1 MDTQLTWY
9 GQSAFKI
16 VTPSGKVLLVDPWL
30 SNPVFENAKD
40 EIAALKHV
48 DLILITHGHSDHV
61 GDAVDIGKKTG
72 AKLVA
77 TFDLADAIVKHL
89 GYPAEQAQT
98 DTVGH
103 FGGELTLLDGEVKVA
118 FVRAH
123 HGSGVAAD
131 DRHGLRHG
139 GAPGGFVITIR
150 GGPTIYHTGDTDLFS
165 DMALLSLFHDIDVML
180 VCIGDH
186 FTMGPARAAEA
197 AKLVKAR
204 TVIPMHYGTF
214 PILTG
219 TPEAFGRELK
229 QHEAEAEL
237 RVMSRRDDF
246 AGRRLKNL
254 SATRRNESFS
264 SDLMAVAQ
272 SAVAYSGVSVPHAR
286 QCVGHC
292 SKLATPTGTA
302 WIWWRSTSSQIPRS

>member
-16 VTPSGKVLLVDPWL
+16 VTARGKVLLVDPWL
-30 SNPVFENAKD
+30 SNPVFENAKA
-40 EIAALKHV
+40 EIAGLKHV

-61 GDAVDIGKKTG
+61 GDAVEIGKKTG

-89 GYPAEQAQT
+89 GYPAEQAQG

-123 HGSGVAAD
+123 HGSGIAAD
-131 DRHGLRHG
+131 DRYGLRHG

-180 VCIGDH
+180 VCMGDH

-197 AKLVKAR
+197 AKLVKSR
-204 TVIPMHYGTF
+204 VVIPMHYGTF
-214 PILTG
+214 PLLTG

-229 QHEAEAEL
+229 QRDAEAEL
-237 RVMSRRDDF
+237 RVMTVGETISLG
-246 AGRRLKNL
+246 AGPKK
-254 SATRRNESFS
+254 
-264 SDLMAVAQ
+264 
-272 SAVAYSGVSVPHAR
+272 P
-286 QCVGHC
+286 
-292 SKLATPTGTA
+292 
-302 WIWWRSTSSQIPRS
+302 

>member
-1 MDTQLTWY
+1 MSNHGIQGTTTWAAVGLNLTVGSRDCLNGVCLARATLFDFVVMMNTQLTWY

-16 VTPSGKVLLVDPWL
+16 VTPDGKVLLVDPWL
-30 SNPVFENAKD
+30 SNPVFQNAKK
-40 EIAALKHV
+40 EIAALKQV

-61 GDAVDIGKKTG
+61 GDAVEIGKRTG

-77 TFDLADAIVKHL
+77 TFDLADAVVKHL
-89 GYPAEQAQT
+89 GYPADQAQA
-98 DTVGH
+98 DTTGH

-131 DRHGLRHG
+131 DRVGLRHG

-165 DMALLSLFHDIDVML
+165 DMALLSRFHDIDVML

-197 AKLVKAR
+197 VKLVGPR
-204 TVIPMHYGTF
+204 TTIPMHYGTF

-229 QHEAEAEL
+229 ERGARADL
-237 RVMSRRDDF
+237 RVM
-246 AGRRLKNL
+246 N
-254 SATRRNESFS
+254 
-264 SDLMAVAQ
+264 
-272 SAVAYSGVSVPHAR
+272 
-286 QCVGHC
+286 VGETI
-292 SKLATPTGTA
+292 SLEGA
-302 WIWWRSTSSQIPRS
+302 

>member
-1 MDTQLTWY
+1 MCRCARSRFMVRSINKMTNVECRMTNCWASVSDAVAFHRNALQYSASSFFWSSLAERGVFSFVIPMDTQLTWY

-40 EIAALKHV
+40 EIASLKHV
-48 DLILITHGHSDHV
+48 DLILITHDHSDHV

-77 TFDLADAIVKHL
+77 TFDVADAMVKQP

-103 FGGELTLLDGEVKVA
+103 FGGELKLLDGEVKVA

-131 DRHGLRHG
+131 DRYGLRHG
-139 GAPGGFVITIR
+139 GAPGGFVMTIS
-150 GGPTIYHTGDTDLFS
+150 GVLTIYHTGDTDLFS

-197 AKLVKAR
+197 VKLVKPR
-204 TVIPMHYGTF
+204 TAIPMHYGTF
-214 PILTG
+214 PILIAQ
-219 TPEAFGRELK
+219 PDALERARK
-229 QHEAEAEL
+229 KI
-237 RVMSRRDDF
+237 VM
-246 AGRRLKNL
+246 
-254 SATRRNESFS
+254 T
-264 SDLMAVAQ
+264 
-272 SAVAYSGVSVPHAR
+272 
-286 QCVGHC
+286 
-292 SKLATPTGTA
+292 T
-302 WIWWRSTSSQIPRS
+302 

>member
-1 MDTQLTWY
+1 MTKIATSFRANIRDSSFLRHSCFVIFLSPLAELTVFDFVIGMDTQLTWY

-16 VTPSGKVLLVDPWL
+16 VTSSGKVLLVDPWL
-30 SNPVFENAKD
+30 SNPVFENAKA

-61 GDAVDIGKKTG
+61 GDAVEIGKKTG

-77 TFDLADAIVKHL
+77 TFDLADAMVKHL
-89 GYPAEQAQT
+89 GYPAEQAQV

-131 DRHGLRHG
+131 DRYALRHG

-150 GGPTIYHTGDTDLFS
+150 DGPTIYHTGDTDLFS

-197 AKLVKAR
+197 VKLVKPQ

-219 TPEAFGRELK
+219 TPEAFDRELK
-229 QHEAEAEL
+229 QRQAEAEL
-237 RVMSRRDDF
+237 RMMRIGETISLG
-246 AGRRLKNL
+246 AG
-254 SATRRNESFS
+254 
-264 SDLMAVAQ
+264 
-272 SAVAYSGVSVPHAR
+272 
-286 QCVGHC
+286 
-292 SKLATPTGTA
+292 
-302 WIWWRSTSSQIPRS
+302 

>member
-1 MDTQLTWY
+1 MANVEWLRQVKALFCLIIFSSASLALRTAFGFVISMDTQLTWY

-16 VTPSGKVLLVDPWL
+16 VTPNGKVLLVDPWL
-30 SNPVFENAKD
+30 SNPVFENAKA
-40 EIAALKHV
+40 EIAALEHV

-61 GDAVDIGKKTG
+61 GDAVEIGKRTG

-89 GYPAEQAQT
+89 GYPAEQAQM

-150 GGPTIYHTGDTDLFS
+150 SGPTIYHTGDTDLFS
-165 DMALLSLFHDIDVML
+165 DMALLSLFHEIDVML
-180 VCIGDH
+180 ACIGDH

-197 AKLVKAR
+197 VKLVKPQ

-219 TPEAFGRELK
+219 TPEAFDRELK
-229 QHEAEAEL
+229 QRQAEAEL
-237 RVMSRRDDF
+237 RMMRIGETISLG
-246 AGRRLKNL
+246 AG
-254 SATRRNESFS
+254 
-264 SDLMAVAQ
+264 
-272 SAVAYSGVSVPHAR
+272 
-286 QCVGHC
+286 
-292 SKLATPTGTA
+292 
-302 WIWWRSTSSQIPRS
+302 

>member
-1 MDTQLTWY
+1 MSNDETVGRLCHMPWRFTETPYNIRALSRSPLDRPTVFDLVISMDTQLTWY

-30 SNPVFENAKD
+30 SNPVFKNAKD
-40 EIAALKHV
+40 EIGALKHV

-61 GDAVDIGKKTG
+61 GDAVEIGKKTG

-89 GYPAEQAQT
+89 GYPAEQAET

-103 FGGELTLLDGEVKVA
+103 FGGELSLLDGDVKVA

-131 DRHGLRHG
+131 DSHGLRHG

-165 DMALLSLFHDIDVML
+165 DMGLLTLFHDIDVML

-219 TPEAFGRELK
+219 TPEAFERELK
-229 QHEAEAEL
+229 TRKSKAQL
-237 RVMSRRDDF
+237 RVMKIGQTLTLDEAKDS
-246 AGRRLKNL
+246 
-254 SATRRNESFS
+254 
-264 SDLMAVAQ
+264 
-272 SAVAYSGVSVPHAR
+272 
-286 QCVGHC
+286 
-292 SKLATPTGTA
+292 
-302 WIWWRSTSSQIPRS
+302 